1 VSDTTVVTVVGEI
14 EVTVTVVIPEPGS
27 AKRPAAWVIA
37 RCLPGY
43 WWWTCPSAAELR
55 RLVDAALPE
64 GYRRDG
70 ARVPRESH
78 PSGWRFLYCLK
89 AAS

>member
-1 VSDTTVVTVVGEI
+1 MSKVVTVVGEV
-14 EVTVTVVIPEPGS
+14 EVTVYVVIPKSDSE
-27 AKRPAAWVIA
+27 KRPAAWVLV

-43 WWWTCPSAAELR
+43 SWWTCPDAAQLR

-64 GYRRDG
+64 GYRRNG
-70 ARVPRESH
+70 ARIPTESH